1 MKKNKTFHKK
11 KIVVVFVCCVT
22 VMAGLIGRLVWLMGF
37 RSDYY
42 YEKAEDLHERE
53 RDINCLLY
61 TS

>member
-37 RSDYY
+37 R
-42 YEKAEDLHERE
+42 
-53 RDINCLLY
+53 
-61 TS
+61 